1 MKAVH
6 LYHVDVY
13 RFGGF
18 QLSWDSSWV
27 FKYLSM
33 TVHTDLKS
41 ALKQFPLQT
50 NSDKPL
56 VSVFLSK
63 CAVIFLGPTNN
74 LGLQVNLQLH
84 ECVYLHGF
92 SCMLTKRELLVCK
105 PFYASCSST
114 VVI

>member
-1 MKAVH
+1 
-6 LYHVDVY
+6 
-13 RFGGF
+13 
-18 QLSWDSSWV
+18 
-27 FKYLSM
+27 M

-56 VSVFLSK
+56 VSVFLIK
-63 CAVIFLGPTNN
+63 YAVIFLGPTNN
-74 LGLQVNLQLH
+74 LGLQVNLQPRG
-84 ECVYLHGF
+84 CVYYHGL
-92 SCMLTKRELLVCK
+92 SCMLTKRELLVRK

>member
-1 MKAVH
+1 
-6 LYHVDVY
+6 
-13 RFGGF
+13 
-18 QLSWDSSWV
+18 
-27 FKYLSM
+27 M

-84 ECVYLHGF
+84 GCVYLHGF